1 MEYHG
6 HLVAGEITR
15 PDLLTL
21 RAIVASKARTRE
33 QKSQI
38 IALLQKHEVTKLSE
52 LPLSDYHAFQ
62 EEVEAIV

>member
-6 HLVAGEITR
+6 HPVAGAITP

-21 RAIVASKARTRE
+21 RVQVASKIRTRE
-33 QKSQI
+33 HKYQI
-38 IALLQKHEVTKLSE
+38 KALLQKHGITKLSE
-52 LPLSDYHAFQ
+52 LPLINYHAFQ